1 MALYYAADFA
11 DQLKKKKKIILE
23 LKAGFIV
30 I

>member
-11 DQLKKKKKIILE
+11 DQLEHKIIPA

-30 I
+30 TF